1 MIYYQLYIHQMKI
14 LHVHKPHFVFNVLN
28 ILKNFVNTDIYWER
42 LSLPQNLSTPPTRKW
57 ENSIQCHFNSPPFGK
72 YQFLSLQKNWKEKGF
87 DNTNLYKVMKSWQEI
102 AIFAKGHDKM
112 PFYIVHPFI
121 FCNQLRKEFL
131 HQNFLQKK
139 CMNIATEQK

>member
-1 MIYYQLYIHQMKI
+1 MQN

-42 LSLPQNLSTPPTRKW
+42 LSLPQNLSTPSTRKW

-72 YQFLSLQKNWKEKGF
+72 YKFLSLQKNWKEKGF

-102 AIFAKGHDKM
+102 AIFATAMTKCLFTLCTHSYFATSCGKN
-112 PFYIVHPFI
+112 FCIRI
-121 FCNQLRKEFL
+121 FCKKNVWILQ
-131 HQNFLQKK
+131 QNRNK
-139 CMNIATEQK
+139 